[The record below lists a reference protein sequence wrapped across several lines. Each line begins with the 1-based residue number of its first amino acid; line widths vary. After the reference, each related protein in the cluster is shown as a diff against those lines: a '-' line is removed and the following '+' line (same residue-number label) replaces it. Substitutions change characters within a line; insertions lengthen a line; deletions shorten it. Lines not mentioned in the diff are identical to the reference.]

1 MSSSGSEAQGSPP
14 KLFFIYLP
22 LNVMLKLKSV
32 CLYPRWCRRD
42 SMSLYVLTH
51 LSGEPGVATGAAGEA
66 AVVEGYGKVMLI
78 AMARLA
84 LLLKLVLRKIIC

>member
-1 MSSSGSEAQGSPP
+1 
-14 KLFFIYLP
+14 
-22 LNVMLKLKSV
+22 
-32 CLYPRWCRRD
+32 
-42 SMSLYVLTH
+42 MSLYVLTH

-84 LLLKLVLRKIIC
+84 LLLKLVIRKIIC